1 LEKGD
6 GKQIVVKP
14 PSSVTTRAGDASQG
28 AFIRNCR
35 LSPWGSTNF
44 VEIVREKEY
53 SFSKY
58 LPVPLLSLAGGDE
71 RGSRGLSL
79 VQKGYLLWIKKEF

>member
-1 LEKGD
+1 VGLH
-6 GKQIVVKP
+6 
-14 PSSVTTRAGDASQG
+14 
-28 AFIRNCR
+28 
-35 LSPWGSTNF
+35 NF

-53 SFSKY
+53 SSSKS